1 MWSLD
6 RRAVSDVIAAGKLDV
21 SPAGA
26 GPSVERLRVLLRLP
40 QEDTAPQETRLES

>member
-21 SPAGA
+21 SLGGA
-26 GPSVERLRVLLRLP
+26 GPCVERLRVLLGQP
-40 QEDTAPQETRLES
+40 EEDTPQETRPES